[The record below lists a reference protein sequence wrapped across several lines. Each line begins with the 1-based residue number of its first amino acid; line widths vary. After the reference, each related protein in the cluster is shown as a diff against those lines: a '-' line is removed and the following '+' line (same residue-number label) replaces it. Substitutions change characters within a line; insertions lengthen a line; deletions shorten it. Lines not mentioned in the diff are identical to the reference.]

1 MTRII
6 ILAAGKGTRMNS
18 ELPKV
23 LVPVNG
29 RPMIKYLM
37 DSVVAS
43 GVDPCPIVVV
53 SPDNKEIISEV
64 LKDHNVEYAIQEKQL
79 GTGHA
84 VACARNYLDDEVNN
98 IIVLGGDQPFLK
110 PESIKKFNQLEHES
124 LTVVSTF
131 LGDFEGWHSNFYHLG
146 RIIRGAN
153 GQVEKIVEFKDA
165 TEEEK
170 LVTEINTI
178 VMCFNREWLFNNV
191 DNLNNENNQHE
202 YYLTS
207 LVNIAFEEGYEVEA
221 INIDP
226 HEAIGINSQDELQVA
241 ENLIVKIN

>member
-23 LVPVNG
+23 LVPLKN

-43 GVDPCPIVVV
+43 GVDLSPIVVV
-53 SPDNKEIISEV
+53 SPDNQDIISNE
-64 LKDHNVEYAIQEKQL
+64 LSEYNVEYAIQEKQL

-84 VACARNYLDDEVNN
+84 VAAALPVLEKDDRKITN
-98 IIVLGGDQPFLK
+98 IVVLFGDQPFLK
-110 PESIKKFNQLEHES
+110 AESIKKFAQLKHDA

-131 LGDFEGWHSNFYHLG
+131 LGDFDGWHQNFYHLG
-146 RIIRGAN
+146 RIIRGAS
-153 GQVEKIVEFKDA
+153 GQVERIQEFKDA
-165 TEEEK
+165 NEEEK
-170 LVTEINTI
+170 LVTEINTAS
-178 VMCFNREWLFNNV
+178 MCFNKDWLVKNINS
-191 DNLNNENNQHE
+191 LNNDNNQHE

-207 LVNIAFEEGYEVEA
+207 LVNIAFEEGLEVNA
-221 INIDP
+221 VSIDP
-226 HEAIGINSQDELQVA
+226 HEAIGINSLNELQIA
-241 ENLIVKIN
+241 ESLI